1 MAYEGYELSYP
12 VSAAQAQAS
21 ERAQFVRRVYMHLAG
36 AVLALIGIV
45 AVLLNTVDNNAIL
58 QLMMG
63 SQWSWLIVM
72 GLFMAAGYVAQM
84 WAQSQSS
91 RAVQYAGLGLYVVA
105 WAVMFLPLIII
116 AGRVADN
123 IIPQAGILT
132 GVVFGGLTLSVFVT
146 RKDFSFLAPVISI
159 GFMIA
164 FGVIICAML
173 FGFSLGLFFCFA
185 VVALI
190 SASILYNTSK
200 VMLHYPTD
208 MYVAASL
215 ELLADVALL
224 FWYIVQI
231 LMLSSRR
238 D

>member
-1 MAYEGYELSYP
+1 MAYEGYELNYP

-21 ERAQFVRRVYMHLAG
+21 ERAEFVRRVYMHLAG
-36 AVLALIGIV
+36 AVLALIGVETI
-45 AVLLNTVDNNAIL
+45 LLNTLDHNAVL
-58 QLMMG
+58 RLMLG
-63 SQWSWLIVM
+63 SQLSWLVVM

-84 WAQSQSS
+84 WARSQSS
-91 RAVQYAGLGLYVVA
+91 KGLQYAGLGLYVVA
-105 WAVMFLPLIII
+105 WAIVFLPLMIL
-116 AGRVADN
+116 ATHYSPDV
-123 IIPQAGILT
+123 IPQAGILT

-146 RKDFSFLAPVISI
+146 RKDFSFLGPIVSI

-164 FGVIICAML
+164 FGVIVCACL

-200 VMLHYPTD
+200 VMLHYPTN

-231 LMLSSRR
+231 LMLSGRR